1 MPFVLA
7 IMIIILIFISGAESS
22 KKNKEN
28 LNNLSQDMAKTYVEL
43 EDNILQQYLVDGK
56 QFDEAYALTRI
67 DMRKRGFEPIIPKNF
82 YDVFDEEFCKK
93 IGIDRVYAKLNQ
105 KAKYHLENSKLVQV
119 RREKFFKRWT
129 DNNPDVM
136 PPIPTIDDIYNDW
149 PTSIWAFKKEVS
161 LWEREKSLYNIGT
174 FVEFKKDK
182 RIGEIISIDEKMVH
196 YSVKMLDDES
206 IKSVWVLSSKI
217 RRVE

>member
-56 QFDEAYALTRI
+56 RFDEAYALTRV
-67 DMRKRGFEPIIPKNF
+67 DMRRMGFEPIISVVF
-82 YDVFDEEFCKK
+82 YTVYSKE
-93 IGIDRVYAKLNQ
+93 DRDYARLNQ
-105 KAKYHLENSKLVQV
+105 SAEYHLENSKLVQV
-119 RREKFFKRWT
+119 RREKFFKRWA
-129 DNNPDVM
+129 DKNNPDVM
-136 PPIPTIDDIYNDW
+136 PPIPTIDDIYSDW
-149 PTSIWAFKKEVS
+149 PTSIWAFKREVS
-161 LWEREKSLYNIGT
+161 LWEREKSLYKIGT
-174 FVEFKKDK
+174 FVEFKDK

-196 YSVKMLDDES
+196 YSIKMLDDNTV
-206 IKSVWVLSSKI
+206 KSVWVLNPNI
-217 RRVE
+217 RRIDDK